1 MIEILFRTAVTGFV
15 IAGVSL
21 FARRDPVLAGW
32 ISVFPTA
39 TTLALIWLAIDRTPT
54 GRMADFTGGVV
65 AGLLPSVA
73 ILIAFAV
80 LLRRGIP
87 FAISAITAF
96 ALWVALSFLVRHFG
110 LLQT

>member
-1 MIEILFRTAVTGFV
+1 MT
-15 IAGVSL
+15 L

-39 TTLALIWLAIDRTPT
+39 TTLALVWLAIDRTPI
-54 GRMADFTGGVV
+54 GRMADFTGGVI

-73 ILIAFAV
+73 ILVAFAV

-87 FAISAITAF
+87 FAISAVTVF
-96 ALWVALSFLVRHFG
+96 ALWVALTLAVRHFG
-110 LLQT
+110 LFQT